1 MFQELNSPY
10 DACVVA
16 SADLTLLEC
25 LEDSDCGRGTCHRGQ
40 CLSPVWHVA
49 VRHVRTRE
57 TGNTP
62 LPPPS
67 VSRTNISFMEFLQK
81 MLLIRNVIP
90 TIKTL
95 EVLHIYR
102 AISEEVHQMQP
113 VKIIPTLYTQHS
125 RCYIIY
131 TRCCLFLILV
141 FLLFY
146 INYHVEVPL
155 TGGHFKLTVISL
167 LKPSNYIFAPVACCP
182 QTSEPRHILILLT
195 LGCCPS
201 KHLFKVVF
209 IVFFRPWVGN
219 IVMWWWC

>member
-1 MFQELNSPY
+1 M
-10 DACVVA
+10 
-16 SADLTLLEC
+16 
-25 LEDSDCGRGTCHRGQ
+25 
-40 CLSPVWHVA
+40 A

-131 TRCCLFLILV
+131 TRCCLFLIL
-141 FLLFY
+141 LLVLFN
-146 INYHVEVPL
+146 INYHVEVPPDWRL
-155 TGGHFKLTVISL
+155 LQADCDFVAQTFKLHLCPCCL
-167 LKPSNYIFAPVACCP
+167 LSPDIR
-182 QTSEPRHILILLT
+182 TSAHPHSSHTRML
-195 LGCCPS
+195 S
-201 KHLFKVVF
+201 F
-209 IVFFRPWVGN
+209 
-219 IVMWWWC
+219 